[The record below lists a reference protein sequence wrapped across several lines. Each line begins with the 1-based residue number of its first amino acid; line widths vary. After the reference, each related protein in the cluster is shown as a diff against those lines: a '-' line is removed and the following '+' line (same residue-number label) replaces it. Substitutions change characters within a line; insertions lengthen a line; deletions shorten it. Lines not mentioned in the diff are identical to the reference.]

1 MTLVTLYNSHQTSN
15 VIELMVSPTKE
26 CIARPAKGGIDSNSI
41 FEKAFFVS
49 KIKYSKLE
57 NSI

>member
-1 MTLVTLYNSHQTSN
+1 

-57 NSI
+57 KSI